1 MNGKAGKTPS
11 GLSKEQTERATAD
24 FRRMMK
30 WIVAIG
36 VAATIAA
43 LVYLGVTGELTLSMV
58 IAVVAG
64 VFFSVLLGCGLFA
77 ASFFSDKSGHD
88 QMVTDATRRDLV
100 HGDTASTDDRV

>member
-1 MNGKAGKTPS
+1 MNDKAGKTPT
-11 GLSKEQTERATAD
+11 GLSKEQSERATAD

-36 VAATIAA
+36 VGATILA
-43 LVYLGVTGELTLSMV
+43 LVYLGVTGDLTLSMV

-88 QMVTDATRRDLV
+88 QMVTDATRRDPAR
-100 HGDTASTDDRV
+100 DDARSSDDRL